1 MSTIE
6 LRDIHVTFH
15 EGGKT
20 VEAVKGVNLLAL
32 DGEIFGIVGYSG
44 AGKSTLVRTINLL
57 ERPTQGHVLIDGEDV
72 TQATGAKLRE
82 LRRKIGFVF
91 QSFNLVGN
99 LTVGQN
105 IQFAL
110 KAGGWKRDQWHDRTI
125 ELLRLVGLEDR
136 VDSYPSGL
144 SGGQKQRVAIARALA
159 NDPKILLCD
168 EATSA
173 LDLETTED
181 ILALL
186 KRINRELKITIV
198 FITHQLEVAK
208 QVFDHVAVMEQG
220 VIVEQGETFDVFS
233 APKHPTT
240 KSLVGRFLGIS
251 LPPQLIESLPAGE
264 LVQLTYRG
272 DDALEPLISDVAV
285 RRGVSINVLHGN
297 VEYFGTRPI
306 GVLIVL
312 ISGEDGAVR
321 QALSDLKSKVLEFH
335 VLDRA
340 KIAAGATTTQA
351 IDAAADAQ
359 VGGVNASSQQAQAQQ
374 VQAEAQQAQAE
385 AQQAQNKQT
394 KEEAR

>member
-57 ERPTQGHVLIDGEDV
+57 ERPTQGQVIIDGEDV
-72 TQATGAKLRE
+72 TQVRGAKLRE
-82 LRRKIGFVF
+82 LRRTIGFVF
-91 QSFNLVGN
+91 QGFNLVGN
-99 LTVGQN
+99 LTVAQN

-110 KAGGWKRDQWHDRTI
+110 KAGGWKRDQWRDRTL

-136 VDSYPSGL
+136 ADSYPSGL

-159 NDPKILLCD
+159 NNPKILLCD

-220 VIVEQGETFDVFS
+220 RIVEQGETFDVFS

-251 LPPQLIESLPAGE
+251 LPSQLIASLPAGE

-272 DDALEPLISDVAV
+272 DDALEPLISDVAIK
-285 RRGVSINVLHGN
+285 RGVSINVLHGN

-312 ISGEDGAVR
+312 ISGDAGAVTA
-321 QALSDLKSKVLEFH
+321 ALADLKSKVLEFH

-340 KIAAGATTTQA
+340 KIAAGATTTEA
-351 IDAAADAQ
+351 FADADGADNA
-359 VGGVNASSQQAQAQQ
+359 GGAVAGHATADRI
-374 VQAEAQQAQAE
+374 EAQQAQ
-385 AQQAQNKQT
+385 
-394 KEEAR
+394 EEAR

>member
-1 MSTIE
+1 MSVIE
-6 LRDIHVTFH
+6 LKDVHVTFH
-15 EGGKT
+15 EGGRT

-32 DGEIFGIVGYSG
+32 DGEIYGIVGYSG

-57 ERPTQGHVLIDGEDV
+57 ERPTQGRVFIDGEDI
-72 TQATGAKLRE
+72 TDARGARLRE

-91 QSFNLVGN
+91 QGFNLVGN

-110 KAGGWKRDQWHDRTI
+110 KAGGWKRGEWRERTL

-136 VDSYPSGL
+136 IDSYPSGL

-173 LDLETTED
+173 LDLETTQD

-186 KRINRELKITIV
+186 RRINRELHITIV

-208 QVFDHVAVMEQG
+208 EIFDHVAVMENG
-220 VIVEQGETFDVFS
+220 RIVEQGETFDVFS

-240 KSLVGRFLGIS
+240 KSLVGRFLGIT
-251 LPPQLIESLPAGE
+251 LPPRLVRSLPAGE
-264 LVQLTYRG
+264 LVELTYRG
-272 DDALEPLISDVAV
+272 DDALEPLISDVA
-285 RRGVSINVLHGN
+285 RNRGVSVNVLHGN
-297 VEYFGTRPI
+297 VEYFGARPI

-312 ISGEDGAVR
+312 VSGEDAAVAA
-321 QALSDLKSKVLEFH
+321 ALDDIRGKVLKFE
-335 VLDRA
+335 VLDRDEL
-340 KIAAGATTTQA
+340 AAGDEAHDGEKGNGAEGAGDKTIPPTDTDEDNDKDTDKEAT
-351 IDAAADAQ
+351 
-359 VGGVNASSQQAQAQQ
+359 
-374 VQAEAQQAQAE
+374 
-385 AQQAQNKQT
+385 
-394 KEEAR
+394 R

>member
-1 MSTIE
+1 MSVIE
-6 LRDIHVTFH
+6 LKDVHVTFH
-15 EGGKT
+15 EGGRT

-32 DGEIFGIVGYSG
+32 DGEIYGIVGYSG

-57 ERPTQGHVLIDGEDV
+57 ERPTQGRVFIDGEDI
-72 TQATGAKLRE
+72 TDARGARLRE

-91 QSFNLVGN
+91 QGFNLVGN

-110 KAGGWKRDQWHDRTI
+110 KAGGWKRSEWRERTL

-136 VDSYPSGL
+136 IDSYPSGL

-173 LDLETTED
+173 LDLETTQD

-186 KRINRELKITIV
+186 RRINRELHITIV

-208 QVFDHVAVMEQG
+208 EIFDHVAVMENG
-220 VIVEQGETFDVFS
+220 RIVEQGETFDVFS

-240 KSLVGRFLGIS
+240 KSLVGRFLGIT
-251 LPPQLIESLPAGE
+251 LPPRLVRSLPAGE
-264 LVQLTYRG
+264 LVELTYRG
-272 DDALEPLISDVAV
+272 DDALEPLISDVA
-285 RRGVSINVLHGN
+285 RSRGVSVNVLHGN
-297 VEYFGTRPI
+297 VEYFGARPI

-312 ISGEDGAVR
+312 VSGEDAAVAA
-321 QALSDLKSKVLEFH
+321 ALDDIRGKVLKFE
-335 VLDRA
+335 VLDRDEL
-340 KIAAGATTTQA
+340 AAGDEAHDGEEGNGAEGAGDKTISPTDTDEDNDKDTDKEAT
-351 IDAAADAQ
+351 
-359 VGGVNASSQQAQAQQ
+359 
-374 VQAEAQQAQAE
+374 
-385 AQQAQNKQT
+385 
-394 KEEAR
+394 R

>member
-1 MSTIE
+1 MSVIE
-6 LRDIHVTFH
+6 LKDVHVTFH

-32 DGEIFGIVGYSG
+32 DGEIYGIVGYSG

-57 ERPTQGHVLIDGEDV
+57 ERPTQGRVFIDGEDI
-72 TQATGAKLRE
+72 TDARGARLRE

-91 QSFNLVGN
+91 QGFNLVGN

-110 KAGGWKRDQWHDRTI
+110 KAGGWKRGEWRERTL

-136 VDSYPSGL
+136 IDSYPSGL

-173 LDLETTED
+173 LDLETTQD

-186 KRINRELKITIV
+186 RRINRELHITIV

-208 QVFDHVAVMEQG
+208 EIFDHVAVMENG
-220 VIVEQGETFDVFS
+220 RIVEQGETFDVFS

-240 KSLVGRFLGIS
+240 KSLVGRFLGIT
-251 LPPQLIESLPAGE
+251 LPPRLVRSLPAGE
-264 LVQLTYRG
+264 LVELTYRG
-272 DDALEPLISDVAV
+272 DDALEPLISDVA
-285 RRGVSINVLHGN
+285 RNRGVSVNVLHGN
-297 VEYFGTRPI
+297 VEYFGARPI

-312 ISGEDGAVR
+312 VSGEDAAVAA
-321 QALSDLKSKVLEFH
+321 ALDDIRGKVLKFE
-335 VLDRA
+335 VLDRDEL
-340 KIAAGATTTQA
+340 AAGDEAHDGEEGNGAEGAGDKTISPTDTNKDNDKDTDKEAT
-351 IDAAADAQ
+351 
-359 VGGVNASSQQAQAQQ
+359 
-374 VQAEAQQAQAE
+374 
-385 AQQAQNKQT
+385 
-394 KEEAR
+394 R

>member
-1 MSTIE
+1 MSVIE
-6 LRDIHVTFH
+6 LKDVHVTFH

-20 VEAVKGVNLLAL
+20 VEAVKDVNLLAL
-32 DGEIFGIVGYSG
+32 DGEIYGIVGYSG

-57 ERPTQGHVLIDGEDV
+57 ERPTQGRVFIDGEDI
-72 TQATGAKLRE
+72 TDARGARLRE

-91 QSFNLVGN
+91 QGFNLVGN

-110 KAGGWKRDQWHDRTI
+110 KAGGWKRSEWRERML

-136 VDSYPSGL
+136 IDSYPSGL

-173 LDLETTED
+173 LDLETTQD

-186 KRINRELKITIV
+186 RRINRELHITIV

-208 QVFDHVAVMEQG
+208 EIFDHVAVMENG
-220 VIVEQGETFDVFS
+220 RIVEQGETFDVFS

-240 KSLVGRFLGIS
+240 KSLVGRFLGIT
-251 LPPQLIESLPAGE
+251 LPPRLVRSLPAGE
-264 LVQLTYRG
+264 LVELTYRG
-272 DDALEPLISDVAV
+272 DDALEPLISDVA
-285 RRGVSINVLHGN
+285 RNRGVSVNVLHGN
-297 VEYFGTRPI
+297 VEYFGARPI

-312 ISGEDGAVR
+312 VSGEDAAVAA
-321 QALSDLKSKVLEFH
+321 ALDDIRGKVLKFE
-335 VLDRA
+335 VLDRDEL
-340 KIAAGATTTQA
+340 AAGDEAHDGEEGNGAEDAGDKAIPPTDTDKDNDKDTDKEAT
-351 IDAAADAQ
+351 
-359 VGGVNASSQQAQAQQ
+359 
-374 VQAEAQQAQAE
+374 
-385 AQQAQNKQT
+385 
-394 KEEAR
+394 R

>member
-1 MSTIE
+1 MSVIE
-6 LRDIHVTFH
+6 LKDVHVTFH

-32 DGEIFGIVGYSG
+32 DGEIYGIVGYSG

-57 ERPTQGHVLIDGEDV
+57 ERPTQGRVFIDGEDI
-72 TQATGAKLRE
+72 TDARGARLRE

-91 QSFNLVGN
+91 QGFNLVGN

-110 KAGGWKRDQWHDRTI
+110 KAGGWKRGEWRERTL

-136 VDSYPSGL
+136 IDSYPSGL

-173 LDLETTED
+173 LDLETTQD

-186 KRINRELKITIV
+186 RRINRDLHITIV

-208 QVFDHVAVMEQG
+208 EIFDHVAVMENG
-220 VIVEQGETFDVFS
+220 RIVEQGETFDVFS

-240 KSLVGRFLGIS
+240 KSLVGRFLGIT
-251 LPPQLIESLPAGE
+251 LPPRLVRSLPAGE
-264 LVQLTYRG
+264 LVELTYRG
-272 DDALEPLISDVAV
+272 DDALEPLISDVA
-285 RRGVSINVLHGN
+285 RNRGVSVNVLHGN
-297 VEYFGTRPI
+297 VEYFGARPI

-312 ISGEDGAVR
+312 VSGEDAAVAA
-321 QALSDLKSKVLEFH
+321 ALDDIRGKVLKFE
-335 VLDRA
+335 VLDRDEL
-340 KIAAGATTTQA
+340 AAGDEAHDGEEGNGAEGAGDKTISPTDTDKDNDKDTDKEAT
-351 IDAAADAQ
+351 
-359 VGGVNASSQQAQAQQ
+359 
-374 VQAEAQQAQAE
+374 
-385 AQQAQNKQT
+385 
-394 KEEAR
+394 R

>member
-1 MSTIE
+1 MSVIE
-6 LRDIHVTFH
+6 LKDVHVTFH

-32 DGEIFGIVGYSG
+32 DGEIYGIVGYSG

-57 ERPTQGHVLIDGEDV
+57 ERPTQGRVFIDGEDI
-72 TQATGAKLRE
+72 TDARGARLRE

-91 QSFNLVGN
+91 QGFNLVGN

-110 KAGGWKRDQWHDRTI
+110 KAGGWKRSEWRERTL

-136 VDSYPSGL
+136 IDSYPSGL

-173 LDLETTED
+173 LDLETTQD

-186 KRINRELKITIV
+186 RRINRELHITIV

-208 QVFDHVAVMEQG
+208 EIFDHVAVMENG
-220 VIVEQGETFDVFS
+220 RIVEQGETFDVFS

-240 KSLVGRFLGIS
+240 KSLVGRFLGIT
-251 LPPQLIESLPAGE
+251 LPPRLVRSLPAGE
-264 LVQLTYRG
+264 LVELTYRG
-272 DDALEPLISDVAV
+272 DDALEPLISDVA
-285 RRGVSINVLHGN
+285 RSRGVSVNVLHGN
-297 VEYFGTRPI
+297 VEYFGARPI

-312 ISGEDGAVR
+312 VSGEDAAVAA
-321 QALSDLKSKVLEFH
+321 ALDDIRGKVLKFE
-335 VLDRA
+335 VLDRDEL
-340 KIAAGATTTQA
+340 AAGDEAHDGAEGKGAEGAGSTTMSPTDNDTETDKEAT
-351 IDAAADAQ
+351 
-359 VGGVNASSQQAQAQQ
+359 
-374 VQAEAQQAQAE
+374 
-385 AQQAQNKQT
+385 
-394 KEEAR
+394 R

>member
-1 MSTIE
+1 MSVIE
-6 LRDIHVTFH
+6 LKDVHVTFH

-32 DGEIFGIVGYSG
+32 DGEIYGIVGYSG

-57 ERPTQGHVLIDGEDV
+57 ERPTQGRVFIDGEDI
-72 TQATGAKLRE
+72 TDARGARLRE

-91 QSFNLVGN
+91 QGFNLVGN

-110 KAGGWKRDQWHDRTI
+110 KAGGWKRSEWRERTL

-136 VDSYPSGL
+136 IDSYPSGL

-173 LDLETTED
+173 LDLETTQD

-186 KRINRELKITIV
+186 RRINRELHITIV

-208 QVFDHVAVMEQG
+208 EIFDHVAVMENG
-220 VIVEQGETFDVFS
+220 RIVEQGETFDVFS

-240 KSLVGRFLGIS
+240 KSLVGRFLGIT
-251 LPPQLIESLPAGE
+251 LPPRLVRSLPAGE
-264 LVQLTYRG
+264 LVELTYRG
-272 DDALEPLISDVAV
+272 DDALEPLISDVA
-285 RRGVSINVLHGN
+285 RSRGVSVNVLHGN
-297 VEYFGTRPI
+297 VEYFGARPI

-312 ISGEDGAVR
+312 VSGEDAAVAA
-321 QALSDLKSKVLEFH
+321 ALDDIRGKVLKFE
-335 VLDRA
+335 VLDRDEL
-340 KIAAGATTTQA
+340 AAGDEAHDGEEGNGAEGAGDKT
-351 IDAAADAQ
+351 I
-359 VGGVNASSQQAQAQQ
+359 SSTDTDKD
-374 VQAEAQQAQAE
+374 
-385 AQQAQNKQT
+385 NDKDT
-394 KEEAR
+394 DKEVTR

>member
-1 MSTIE
+1 MSVIE
-6 LRDIHVTFH
+6 LKDVHVTFH
-15 EGGKT
+15 EGGRT

-32 DGEIFGIVGYSG
+32 DGEIYGIVGYSG

-57 ERPTQGHVLIDGEDV
+57 ERPTQGRVFIDGEDI
-72 TQATGAKLRE
+72 TDARGARLRE

-91 QSFNLVGN
+91 QGFNLVGN

-110 KAGGWKRDQWHDRTI
+110 KAGGWKRSEWRERTL

-136 VDSYPSGL
+136 IDSYPSGL

-173 LDLETTED
+173 LDLETTQD

-186 KRINRELKITIV
+186 RRINRELHITIV

-208 QVFDHVAVMEQG
+208 EIFDHVAVMENG
-220 VIVEQGETFDVFS
+220 RIVEQGETFDVFS

-240 KSLVGRFLGIS
+240 KSLVGRFLGIT
-251 LPPQLIESLPAGE
+251 LPPRLVRSLPAGE
-264 LVQLTYRG
+264 LVELTYRG
-272 DDALEPLISDVAV
+272 DDALEPLISDVA
-285 RRGVSINVLHGN
+285 RNRGVSVNVLHGN
-297 VEYFGTRPI
+297 VEYFGARPI

-312 ISGEDGAVR
+312 VSGEDAAVAA
-321 QALSDLKSKVLEFH
+321 ALDDIRGKVLKFE
-335 VLDRA
+335 VLDRDEL
-340 KIAAGATTTQA
+340 AAGDEAH
-351 IDAAADAQ
+351 D
-359 VGGVNASSQQAQAQQ
+359 GEEGNG
-374 VQAEAQQAQAE
+374 AEGAGDKTIPPTDTDKD
-385 AQQAQNKQT
+385 NDKDT
-394 KEEAR
+394 DKEVTR

>member
-6 LRDIHVTFH
+6 LRDVHVTFH

-57 ERPTQGHVLIDGEDV
+57 ERPTQGRVLIDGEDV
-72 TQATGAKLRE
+72 TQARGAQLRE

-91 QSFNLVGN
+91 QGFNLVGN

-110 KAGGWKRDQWHDRTI
+110 KAGGWKRDSWHDRTL

-159 NDPKILLCD
+159 NNPKILLCD

-220 VIVEQGETFDVFS
+220 RIVEQGETFDVFS

-251 LPPQLIESLPAGE
+251 LPAQLIESLPAGE

-312 ISGEDGAVR
+312 LSGDGGAVR
-321 QALSDLKSKVLEFH
+321 QALADLKSKVLEFH
-335 VLDRA
+335 VLDRR
-340 KIAAGATTTQA
+340 KIAAGATTTEA
-351 IDAAADAQ
+351 IDDAADGAVAQSAADGTETAVAAAVDAA
-359 VGGVNASSQQAQAQQ
+359 V
-374 VQAEAQQAQAE
+374 EAQQAQ
-385 AQQAQNKQT
+385 
-394 KEEAR
+394 EEAR

>member
-1 MSTIE
+1 MSVIE
-6 LRDIHVTFH
+6 LKDVHVTFH

-32 DGEIFGIVGYSG
+32 DGEIYGIVGYSG

-57 ERPTQGHVLIDGEDV
+57 ERPTQGRVFIDGEDI
-72 TQATGAKLRE
+72 TDARGARLRE

-91 QSFNLVGN
+91 QGFNLVGN

-110 KAGGWKRDQWHDRTI
+110 KAGGWKRGEWRERTL

-136 VDSYPSGL
+136 IDSYPSGL

-173 LDLETTED
+173 LDLETTQD

-186 KRINRELKITIV
+186 RRINRELHITIV

-208 QVFDHVAVMEQG
+208 EIFDHVAVMENG
-220 VIVEQGETFDVFS
+220 RIVEQGETFDVFS

-240 KSLVGRFLGIS
+240 KSLVGRFLGIT
-251 LPPQLIESLPAGE
+251 LPPRLVRSLPAGE
-264 LVQLTYRG
+264 LVELTYRG
-272 DDALEPLISDVAV
+272 DDALEPLISDVA
-285 RRGVSINVLHGN
+285 RNRGVSVNVLHGN
-297 VEYFGTRPI
+297 VEYFGARPI

-312 ISGEDGAVR
+312 VSGEDAAVAA
-321 QALSDLKSKVLEFH
+321 ALDDIRGKVLKFE
-335 VLDRA
+335 VLDRDEL
-340 KIAAGATTTQA
+340 AAGDEAHDGEEGNGAEGAGDKTIPPTDTDKDNDKDTDKEAT
-351 IDAAADAQ
+351 
-359 VGGVNASSQQAQAQQ
+359 
-374 VQAEAQQAQAE
+374 
-385 AQQAQNKQT
+385 
-394 KEEAR
+394 R